1 MPNFGK
7 NRLADIIV
15 AIAVVV
21 IAAFLALPSH
31 KNVDN
36 NFSGNDS
43 ITGYAKVS
51 DGDTIQINGRRIRLI
66 DIDAPELYQFCT
78 LNGASYP
85 CGEQSKQH
93 LINLIDKRK
102 ITCISEKRDKFDRF
116 LGRCSVDSMDINR
129 QMVEDG
135 WAVSYYGYQQQENKA
150 RKQLLGIWAGSFER
164 PRDWRRNHPRKN

>member
-21 IAAFLALPSH
+21 IAAFLARPAH
-31 KNVDN
+31 KNTDN
-36 NFSGNDS
+36 GFSELDS
-43 ITGYAKVS
+43 ITGYARVS
-51 DGDTIQINGRRIRLI
+51 DGDTIQLNGQRIRLI

-78 LNGASYP
+78 LDDASYP

-93 LINLIDKRK
+93 LINLINGRMVS
-102 ITCISEKRDKFDRF
+102 CVSEKRDKFDRF
-116 LGRCSVDSMDINR
+116 LGRCSVDGIDINQ

-150 RKQLLGIWAGSFER
+150 RKQSLGIWAGSFER
-164 PRDWRRNHPRKN
+164 PRDWRRNHPRRN

>member
-7 NRLADIIV
+7 IRRADIIV

-31 KNVDN
+31 ENGDN
-36 NFSGNDS
+36 GFSGHDS
-43 ITGYAKVS
+43 ITGYARVS
-51 DGDTIQINGRRIRLI
+51 DGDTIQINRQRIRLI

-78 LNGASYP
+78 LDDASYP

-93 LINLIDKRK
+93 LINLINGRMVS
-102 ITCISEKRDKFDRF
+102 CVSEKRDKFDRF
-116 LGRCSVDSMDINR
+116 LGRCSVDGIDINQ

-135 WAVSYYGYQQQENKA
+135 WAVSYYGYQRQENKA
-150 RKQLLGIWAGSFER
+150 RKQSLGIWAGSFER
-164 PRDWRRNHPRKN
+164 PRDWRRNHPRRN

>member
-15 AIAVVV
+15 AIVIVV
-21 IAAFLALPSH
+21 IAAFLAWPAH
-31 KNVDN
+31 KNADN
-36 NFSGNDS
+36 GILERDS
-43 ITGYAKVS
+43 ITGYARVS
-51 DGDTIQINGRRIRLI
+51 DGDTIQINGQRIRLI

-93 LINLIDKRK
+93 LINLINGRRVS
-102 ITCISEKRDKFDRF
+102 CVSEKRDKFDRF
-116 LGRCSVDSMDINR
+116 LGRCSVDGMDINQ
-129 QMVEDG
+129 QMIEDG